1 MAEMNPSLLLQNQK
15 SQLLRLTTENFFM
28 ERGPRFNEYSE
39 LRERML
45 RMKYLTAAGQ
55 ITPEKETCEIQVKNI
70 RSALLNPRKK
80 QVKFSSDL
88 TTPPRRRPKVSSVLM
103 QSVPDFSPAL
113 RKENRKPLPPVA
125 DRPAT
130 PPAGLWKS
138 GSKSVEK
145 RRSGGGLI
153 AVRKSCANMEDWKIL
168 AAAAAGKEINNTKT
182 VLGNR
187 LF

>member
-15 SQLLRLTTENFFM
+15 PQLLRLTTENFIM
-28 ERGPRFNEYSE
+28 ERGPRFDEYSE

-45 RMKYLTAAGQ
+45 RKKYLTVAGQ
-55 ITPEKETCEIQVKNI
+55 KIPEIETGEILVQNSRSDLPTPY
-70 RSALLNPRKK
+70 KK

-113 RKENRKPLPPVA
+113 RKENRKPLPPLV

-130 PPAGLWKS
+130 PPAGLWKNR
-138 GSKSVEK
+138 SKSVEK
-145 RRSGGGLI
+145 RSGGGLI
-153 AVRKSCANMEDWKIL
+153 TARKSCANMEEWKRL
-168 AAAAAGKEINNTKT
+168 AAAAGKEINNTRA
-182 VLGNR
+182 VMGNR